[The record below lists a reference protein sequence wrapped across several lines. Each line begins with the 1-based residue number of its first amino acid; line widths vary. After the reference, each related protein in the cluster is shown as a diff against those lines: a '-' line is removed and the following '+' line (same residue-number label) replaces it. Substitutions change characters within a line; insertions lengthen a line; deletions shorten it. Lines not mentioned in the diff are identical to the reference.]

1 MSEEIRRHLSSSDA
15 WLRVLL
21 VLVFAAA
28 FYLGTLVAGAVALLA
43 LVILLL
49 SGERNQPLAQFGRQL
64 GTYLGQIVAFATLG
78 SDQKPFP
85 FGPWPV
91 AESIEGL
98 DTVSDAVSDPDAA
111 PVAPEPPAEAP
122 PTPEETDA
130 LSTAQAPTAKK
141 TAAKKSTR
149 KRTSKKAVSKKS
161 TSKSSGDA

>member
-1 MSEEIRRHLSSSDA
+1 MSEEIRHHLSSSDA

-21 VLVFAAA
+21 VVVFAAA

-85 FGPWPV
+85 FGPWPA
-91 AESIEGL
+91 AESVEEP
-98 DTVSDAVSDPDAA
+98 DAESEPDAA
-111 PVAPEPPAEAP
+111 PAASEPPEEAP
-122 PTPEETDA
+122 PAPEKTDPP
-130 LSTAQAPTAKK
+130 TAPASTAKK
-141 TAAKKSTR
+141 TAAKSTR
-149 KRTSKKAVSKKS
+149 KKTSKKAVSKKS